1 MANIEFPCPECEADL
16 TPLLTTED
24 AIAIVNDS
32 TPEELLRIYEALMLK
47 LGRLGVDPEFEAE
60 NFGDELYNDFF
71 VKLKRSFKLKE
82 LESIFNEDLR
92 ENLTLKS
99 LKELREARDEG
110 RISL

>member
-1 MANIEFPCPECEADL
+1 MADLEIQCPECEADL
-16 TPLLTTED
+16 SPLLVAAD
-24 AIAIVNDS
+24 AISVINDAS
-32 TPEELLRIYEALMLK
+32 PDELLEIYEALMSK

-82 LESIFNEDLR
+82 LESIFNEDVR

-99 LKELREARDEG
+99 LRQLREARDEG